1 VPSRDFISMPAFEAV
16 KAADQFYGTIF
27 HELTHW
33 TAHKTRLDRDL
44 KNRFG
49 SRNYAAEELI
59 AELGAAF
66 LCAEFGF
73 DGDLQTRGLYCD
85 LDRPS

>member
-1 VPSRDFISMPAFEAV
+1 
-16 KAADQFYGTIF
+16 
-27 HELTHW
+27 
-33 TAHKTRLDRDL
+33 L

-73 DGDLQTRGLYCD
+73 VGDVRNAGYIANWIESRTGFLSEIRTGG
-85 LDRPS
+85 